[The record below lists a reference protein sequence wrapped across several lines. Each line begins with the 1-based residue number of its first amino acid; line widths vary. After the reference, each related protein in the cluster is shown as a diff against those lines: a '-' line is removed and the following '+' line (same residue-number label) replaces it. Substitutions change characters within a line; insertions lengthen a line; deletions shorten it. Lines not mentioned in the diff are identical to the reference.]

1 MPHTGAAGSSAWTP
15 YRMLGSVSEA
25 EGTASERWLI
35 RFVAAAAQAVAQ
47 IQRVHHIVVF
57 HLVASVTSHGDA

>member
-1 MPHTGAAGSSAWTP
+1 
-15 YRMLGSVSEA
+15 MLGSVSEA

-57 HLVASVTSHGDA
+57 HLVAVGHIPR